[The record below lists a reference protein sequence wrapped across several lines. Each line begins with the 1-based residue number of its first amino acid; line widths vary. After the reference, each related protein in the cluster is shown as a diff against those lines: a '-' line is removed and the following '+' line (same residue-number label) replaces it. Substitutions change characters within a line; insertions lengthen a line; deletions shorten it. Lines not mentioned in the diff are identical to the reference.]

1 MGARGGRGAAG
12 QWFRVARELVTAVR
26 RIVGMPDYE
35 AHVAHLRACH
45 PAAAIPTER
54 EYFERFLLQK
64 STGSGS
70 RCC

>member
-1 MGARGGRGAAG
+1 MRARGGRGAAG
-12 QWFRVARELVTAVR
+12 QWFRVAREFVTAVR

-45 PAAAIPTER
+45 PEMAVPTER
-54 EYFERFLLQK
+54 EYFEKFLERK
-64 STGSGS
+64 TAGGGA